1 MPRSAAVPVETTPE
15 ATRAIAQNP
24 IEQLL
29 AEHDA
34 FRGMCDELQTLIDHW
49 KGEGYLASITAKEYA
64 LLLKCRE
71 TIREHLNVHLVKEE
85 EIFFPR
91 LEKLVPQGRV
101 KFLFL
106 NYDHEYLRQYFD
118 DFSLSIS
125 LYEEDHL
132 PMHRTIERII
142 ITGIR
147 IIDNLLQH
155 ILAEDTVY
163 FELAHAG
170 LSADDMSE
178 MGIEMLELEA
188 RLREG

>member
-1 MPRSAAVPVETTPE
+1 MSRLSVSAQAPVDDAQVTPV
-15 ATRAIAQNP
+15 NP

-29 AEHDA
+29 VEHDA
-34 FRGMCDELQTLIDHW
+34 FRGMCDELQTLIDVW
-49 KGEGYLASITAKEYA
+49 KSEGYLAAITAKEYA

-85 EIFFPR
+85 EVFFPR

-106 NYDHEYLRQYFD
+106 NYDHEYLREYFD
-118 DFSLSIS
+118 DFSLSIT

-132 PMHRTIERII
+132 PMHRAIERII
-142 ITGIR
+142 LSGVR

-163 FELAHAG
+163 FELAHSG
-170 LSADDMSE
+170 LSPEDLAE
-178 MGIEMLELEA
+178 MGREMHELEL
-188 RLREG
+188 RLREN